1 MVFLQLSTLNM
12 LILNFRW
19 LLL

>member
-12 LILNFRW
+12 LILNFR
-19 LLL
+19 